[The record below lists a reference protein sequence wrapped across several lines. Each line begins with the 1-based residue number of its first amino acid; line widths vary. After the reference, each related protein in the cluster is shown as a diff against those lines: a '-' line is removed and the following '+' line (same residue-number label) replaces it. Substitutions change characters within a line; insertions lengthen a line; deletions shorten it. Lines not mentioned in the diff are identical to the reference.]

1 MFATG
6 SIKLFDV
13 AGTAVRVHPTFFL
26 LLIWVGAVQLIN
38 GGTWDAVTG
47 IAFVIVLFAC
57 VVLHEFGHVLM
68 ARRFGIATPDVTLL
82 PIGGVASMER
92 LPENPREEILVALA
106 GPAVNLAIAAVLIL
120 LLGDRVDLEKFAQ
133 IETPKPDILVQIAI
147 ANLVLVVFNLIPAF
161 PMDGGRV
168 LRAILTLRFGYTRA
182 TRIAATFGQALAVL
196 FGVVGLLGNPFLVL
210 IAIFIFLAASGEA
223 SYVEMRDQAHGH
235 SVRDAMVKSFEVLS
249 PQADV
254 DAAAALLLRTTQ
266 QEFPVVDGSGSLR
279 GVLTREALI
288 AALASTGGGT
298 PVVDIM
304 AKDVPTVSED
314 SALEPVMR
322 ILMRNESPAVAV
334 VDKDGRLRGYVNAQ
348 NLAEYSW
355 IRSARMKW
363 TA

>member
-1 MFATG
+1 MFANG

-26 LLIWVGAVQLIN
+26 LLIWIGAVHFMD
-38 GGTWDAVTG
+38 GGAWSALTG

-57 VVLHEFGHVLM
+57 VVLHEFGHIMM

-106 GPAVNLAIAAVLIL
+106 GPAVNLVIATILIL
-120 LLGDRVDLEKFAQ
+120 LLGDHLDLEKFAQ
-133 IETPKPDILVQIAI
+133 IESPKPGFLEQVAI
-147 ANLVLVVFNLIPAF
+147 ANLVIVVFNLIPAF

-168 LRAILTLRFGYTRA
+168 LRAILTLKVGYTRA
-182 TRIAATFGQALAVL
+182 TRMAATFGQAMAVL
-196 FGVVGLLGNPFLVL
+196 FGVVGLLGYPFLVL
-210 IAIFIFLAASGEA
+210 IAIFIFLPASGEA
-223 SYVEMRDQAHGH
+223 NYVEMSDQARGH
-235 SVRDAMVKSFEVLS
+235 SVRAAMVESFEVLS
-249 PQADV
+249 TQDNV

-266 QEFPVVDGSGSLR
+266 QEYPVVDGSGALR

-288 AALASTGGGT
+288 AALSSTGGRT
-298 PVVDIM
+298 PVLDIM

-314 SALEPVMR
+314 SALEPIMKL
-322 ILMRNESPAVAV
+322 LMRGDTPAVGV
-334 VDKDGRLRGYVNAQ
+334 IDRQGRLKGYVNVQ
-348 NLAEYSW
+348 NLAEYFW
-355 IRSARMKW
+355 IRSAQTRS